1 MKQKLFEFITLC
13 LDNFT
18 QKKNIA
24 VIKKILGN
32 EINTFFDVGAHK
44 CETINLFNKHFKIK
58 KIFAFEANVD
68 LISNYKAISNTTIIS
83 KGIGE
88 KNGKKKFYKNNFS
101 AISSFNC
108 LNEKSNY
115 SKLKKKITGFVYS
128 KKETIVEKEVNII
141 TLESF
146 CKKNKI
152 SKIELLKIDT
162 EGYEFSVLKGLKN
175 NLTKVDVILFEH
187 HYDSSL
193 IKNYKFSDIHNLLIK
208 NNFERTFKNKMIFR
222 KIFEYIYVN
231 KNQDKENYN

>member
-1 MKQKLFEFITLC
+1 M
-13 LDNFT
+13 
-18 QKKNIA
+18 
-24 VIKKILGN
+24 
-32 EINTFFDVGAHK
+32 
-44 CETINLFNKHFKIK
+44 
-58 KIFAFEANVD
+58 
-68 LISNYKAISNTTIIS
+68 ISNYKAISNTTIIS

-115 SKLKKKITGFVYS
+115 SKLKKNNWFRIF

-208 NNFERTFKNKMIFR
+208 IILRELL
-222 KIFEYIYVN
+222 KI
-231 KNQDKENYN
+231 K